1 MTASQPCSLRS
12 AHAALRSAPAGLRSA
27 NAALLKQW
35 LSKKSS
41 LGNRRS
47 RQRGSTV
54 TSELLETV
62 QHELRVEKE
71 KELCAWGRG
80 LDWRPWE
87 AVTPASVECGVF
99 SLDL

>member
-1 MTASQPCSLRS
+1 MLSPLGPRRS
-12 AHAALRSAPAGLRSA
+12 PLGPRRSPLGERRSVETVA
-27 NAALLKQW
+27 
-35 LSKKSS
+35 KKSS

-71 KELCAWGRG
+71 RQDKELCAWGRG

>member
-1 MTASQPCSLRS
+1 MLSPLGPRRS
-12 AHAALRSAPAGLRSA
+12 PLGPRRSPLGERRSVETVA
-27 NAALLKQW
+27 
-35 LSKKSS
+35 KKSS

-71 KELCAWGRG
+71 LCAWGRG

-87 AVTPASVECGVF
+87 AVAPASVECGVF

>member
-1 MTASQPCSLRS
+1 MVSPLGPRRS
-12 AHAALRSAPAGLRSA
+12 PLSERRSIETVAKKAP
-27 NAALLKQW
+27 
-35 LSKKSS
+35 

-71 KELCAWGRG
+71 KELCAWERG